1 MENKFNS
8 EKFMD
13 LIIPNALLN
22 VVENQGTIT
31 NINDSYSIVHIPID
45 KIDFCNFN
53 GFSYSYFPTCYTLDS
68 TVALEKIGFVKV
80 RNNPNL
86 SLYGAGVL
94 VGVVDSG
101 VNYQH
106 KAFLFKDNTTKIN
119 SIWDQTIY
127 NENTPVNEEFP
138 YGTFYS
144 REDINRALALKNPLD
159 AVPSTDEN
167 GHGTAIAGI
176 IVGNEDTGN
185 EFSGVAP
192 LSELIVVK
200 LKQAKKVVRQF
211 FAVSQEV
218 TCYQKSDIMMGIK
231 YIINV
236 ARRLNRPLVLC
247 IAMGS
252 SQGGDDGLDPLSYY
266 LNDISRAPRSCV
278 VVSGGNEGN
287 RSRHYLGS
295 FGKGD
300 EFKEFEF
307 KVGEKD
313 KAFFMEIWMQP
324 IQRLSFE
331 ITSPA
336 GEKISSVYPGIRQIK
351 KYNFIFG
358 PTKLCIN
365 NITTE
370 AESGDQLILLRFNNT
385 QSGVWKIRLN
395 NIDRTPSDFNVWL
408 PSGELITNETFFL
421 QSNPYLTIT
430 APGNAFAPITIGA
443 YDTLE
448 GGIATFSSKGYTRKD
463 VIKPDLTAPGT
474 FITSPS
480 NKEGYVTVS
489 GTGSAAALTTGVVA
503 LLLEWA
509 ILRGN
514 YTGITGS
521 EIKTFLIR
529 GARRELNVDYPN
541 RTWGYGQIDLFG
553 TFEKLTL

>member
-1 MENKFNS
+1 MENKFYS

-13 LIIPNALLN
+13 LIIPNTLLS
-22 VVENQGTIT
+22 VYENQGTIT
-31 NINDSYSIVHIPID
+31 SINNLYSIVHIPID
-45 KIDFCNFN
+45 KIDFCSFN

-68 TVALEKIGFVKV
+68 TIVLEKLGVDKV
-80 RNNPNL
+80 RTNPNL
-86 SLYGAGVL
+86 NLYGAGVL
-94 VGVVDSG
+94 VGVIDSG

-106 KAFLFKDNTTKIN
+106 KAFLFNDKTTKLY

-127 NENTPVNEEFP
+127 KEDSPVNEEFP

-144 REDINRALALKNPLD
+144 KQEINRALLQSNPLD
-159 AVPSTDEN
+159 SVPSTDEN

-176 IVGNEDTGN
+176 IVGSEDTGN
-185 EFSGVAP
+185 DFAGVSP
-192 LSELIVVK
+192 LSELVVVK
-200 LKQAKKVVRQF
+200 LKQAKEVVRQF
-211 FAVSQEV
+211 FSISKEV

-231 YIINV
+231 YILDV
-236 ARRLNRPLVLC
+236 AGKLNRPLVLC

-266 LNDISRAPRSCV
+266 LNDISRAPRFCV

-287 RSRHYLGS
+287 RNRHYLGN
-295 FGKGD
+295 FERGD

-307 KVGEKD
+307 RVGEKD
-313 KAFFMEIWMQP
+313 KLFFMEIWMQP

-331 ITSPA
+331 ITSPT
-336 GEKISSVYPGIRQIK
+336 GEKISNVNPGIHQIK

-358 PTKLCIN
+358 PTKLCVN

-370 AESGDQLILLRFNNT
+370 SESGDQLILIRFDNT

-395 NIDRTPSDFNVWL
+395 NIDKTHSDFNVWL

-421 QSNPYLTIT
+421 QSDSYLTIT
-430 APGNAFAPITIGA
+430 SPGNAFAPITIGA

-448 GGIATFSSKGYTRKD
+448 GGIATFSSKGYTRKN
-463 VIKPDLTAPGT
+463 VVKPDLTAPGT
-474 FITSPS
+474 FIESPS

-489 GTGSAAALTTGVVA
+489 GTGSAAALSSGVAA

-509 ILRGN
+509 ILKGN

-529 GARRELNVDYPN
+529 GARRDVNIDYPN
-541 RTWGYGQIDLFG
+541 RTWGYGQIDLYG
-553 TFEKLTL
+553 TFQKLTI

>member
-1 MENKFNS
+1 MENKFYS

-13 LIIPNALLN
+13 LIIPNTLLS
-22 VVENQGTIT
+22 VYENQGTIT
-31 NINDSYSIVHIPID
+31 SINNLYSIVHIPID
-45 KIDFCNFN
+45 KIDFCSFN

-68 TVALEKIGFVKV
+68 TIVLEKLGVDKV
-80 RNNPNL
+80 RTNPNL
-86 SLYGAGVL
+86 NLYGAGVL
-94 VGVVDSG
+94 VGVIDSG

-106 KAFLFKDNTTKIN
+106 KAFLFNDNTTKLY

-127 NENTPVNEEFP
+127 KEDSPVNEEFP

-144 REDINRALALKNPLD
+144 KQEINRALLQSNPLD
-159 AVPSTDEN
+159 TVPSMDEN

-176 IVGNEDTGN
+176 IVGSEDTGN
-185 EFSGVAP
+185 DFAGVSP

-200 LKQAKKVVRQF
+200 LKQSKDVVRQF
-211 FAVSQEV
+211 FSISKEV

-231 YIINV
+231 YILDV
-236 ARRLNRPLVLC
+236 ASRLNRPLVLC

-266 LNDISRAPRSCV
+266 LNDISRAPRFCV

-287 RSRHYLGS
+287 RNRHYLGN
-295 FGKGD
+295 FGRGD

-307 KVGEKD
+307 RVGEKD
-313 KAFFMEIWMQP
+313 KVFFMEIWMQP

-331 ITSPA
+331 ITSPT
-336 GEKISSVYPGIRQIK
+336 GEKISNVNPGIHQIK

-370 AESGDQLILLRFNNT
+370 SESGDQLILIRFDNT
-385 QSGVWKIRLN
+385 QNGVWKIRLN
-395 NIDRTPSDFNVWL
+395 NIDKTPSDFNVWL

-421 QSNPYLTIT
+421 QSDSYLTIT
-430 APGNAFAPITIGA
+430 SPGNAFAPITIGA

-448 GGIATFSSKGYTRKD
+448 GGIATFSSKGYTRKN
-463 VIKPDLTAPGT
+463 VVKPDLTAPGT
-474 FITSPS
+474 FIKSPS

-489 GTGSAAALTTGVVA
+489 GTGSAAALSSGVVA

-509 ILRGN
+509 ILKGN

-529 GARRELNVDYPN
+529 GARRDVNIDYPN
-541 RTWGYGQIDLFG
+541 RTWGYGQIDLYG
-553 TFEKLTL
+553 TFQKLTI